1 MTAALAPR
9 IAPRAGLAA
18 PTRPAPRR
26 TPGSTTRPLNRR
38 PDISWPTGTRCSGTD
53 GMRAREARQMAVYRR
68 RRGAASVLVGA
79 ALAGLVWFFAVV
91 GGNYEASV
99 APAPT
104 STSVVHVRA
113 GESLSAVAARVAPE
127 LPTQAVINKIVELN
141 HLESSGV
148 RVGQALVTP
157 VY

>member
-9 IAPRAGLAA
+9 IAPRTGALA
-18 PTRPAPRR
+18 PTRPSPRR
-26 TPGSTTRPLNRR
+26 SPGSATRPIDRR
-38 PDISWPTGTRCSGTD
+38 PDVSWPAGTRCSGTE
-53 GMRAREARQMAVYRR
+53 GMRARENRNVAVYRR
-68 RRGAASVLVGA
+68 RRGVASVLVGA

-99 APAPT
+99 APTPT
-104 STSVVHVRA
+104 ATSVVHVRS
-113 GESLSAVAARVAPE
+113 GESLSAIAARVAPE
-127 LPTQAVINKIVELN
+127 MSNQTVVNKIVELN
-141 HLESSGV
+141 NLDSSNV